1 MLGLPKKN
9 RNKKGL
15 ALTPEP
21 TLSPSSGSSHSSQS
35 SPQAFPS
42 SANSSSSL
50 SNVLA
55 SSSDSKNSYHTTLEQ
70 QLATL
75 ELARADGGRQGEKME
90 LRDGDLEVVQELGSG
105 NGGVVSHCRH
115 KRTGIDMAKKV
126 SKVTNYPLL
135 HYRLSLAISPHE

>member
-21 TLSPSSGSSHSSQS
+21 TISTSSASSQSSQS

-50 SNVLA
+50 SNVLVN
-55 SSSDSKNSYHTTLEQ
+55 STDSKTSYHTTLEQ

-75 ELARADGGRQGEKME
+75 ELARTDAGRQGEKME
-90 LRDGDLEVVQELGSG
+90 LREGDLEVVQELGSG

-115 KRTGIDMAKKV
+115 KRTGIEMAKKV
-126 SKVTNYPLL
+126 SLFSEFT
-135 HYRLSLAISPHE
+135 E